1 MSKDYDTDICI
12 NDKNMKHPGQYLIN
26 HVYLNDQSRV
36 GLGRSTLAVEG
47 DYA

>member
-1 MSKDYDTDICI
+1 MIQTFVSLK
-12 NDKNMKHPGQYLIN
+12 KNMKHPGQYLIN

-36 GLGRSTLAVEG
+36 GLGRSLAVEG